1 MDVHYP
7 RRSEIQ
13 NEIEDIIL
21 KGMPQK
27 ISFLKRM
34 KKIYLGPGLRVIYYK
49 NLSVFFATFII
60 YFAVCLG
67 LVLSL
72 RRKSD
77 NLGQLFGMPVFFLL
91 FSYFTCYMDEQTKI
105 NELRNTMYYSM
116 NYIVSLRL
124 FYTAV
129 VLSLVNTS
137 FLFFSGIRE
146 KAVLSVG
153 VIGVSSMLVF
163 AIIAV
168 YIYHRWNNYK
178 CFAGLG
184 AIWVLLFAAIMRLP
198 ETKILFLF
206 EYIPLGIQIATM
218 IVCFVGFIYFGWKNG
233 GEGCLHFSHIR
244 KDYGKFTAVEDINLE
259 LENGLYAM
267 LAPNGAGK
275 TTLIKMITTLLYP
288 TSGEILYDGMDI
300 YKMGETYR
308 DVIGYLPQHFWIL

>member
-1 MDVHYP
+1 MKKENNQEFYVEQMDVHYP

-27 ISFLKRM
+27 ISILKRI

-67 LVLSL
+67 LVLSFEEEIRQFGAAFL
-72 RRKSD
+72 
-77 NLGQLFGMPVFFLL
+77 GMPVFFLL
-91 FSYFTCYMDEQTKI
+91 FSYFTCYMDEQTQI

-137 FLFFSGIRE
+137 FLFLSGIRE
-146 KAVLSVG
+146 KAILSVG
-153 VIGVSSMLVF
+153 VVGVSSMLVF

-184 AIWVLLFAAIMRLP
+184 AIWVLHLLFLSYVLTICRLLNIFHIHL
-198 ETKILFLF
+198 TKILFLF

-218 IVCFVGFIYFGWKNG
+218 IVCFVALFILVGRM
-233 GEGCLHFSHIR
+233 EE
-244 KDYGKFTAVEDINLE
+244 KDAYTFA
-259 LENGLYAM
+259 Y
-267 LAPNGAGK
+267 
-275 TTLIKMITTLLYP
+275 
-288 TSGEILYDGMDI
+288 
-300 YKMGETYR
+300 
-308 DVIGYLPQHFWIL
+308 

>member
-1 MDVHYP
+1 MKKENNQEFYVEQMDVHYP

-67 LVLSL
+67 LVLSFEEEIRQFGAAFL
-72 RRKSD
+72 
-77 NLGQLFGMPVFFLL
+77 GMPVFFLL
-91 FSYFTCYMDEQTKI
+91 FSYFTCYMDEQTQI

-168 YIYHRWNNYK
+168 YIYHRWNNLS
-178 CFAGLG
+178 ALR
-184 AIWVLLFAAIMRLP
+184 VLVQYGYY
-198 ETKILFLF
+198 FLQRSCDYRKQRF
-206 EYIPLGIQIATM
+206 
-218 IVCFVGFIYFGWKNG
+218 YFFLNIF
-233 GEGCLHFSHIR
+233 H
-244 KDYGKFTAVEDINLE
+244 
-259 LENGLYAM
+259 
-267 LAPNGAGK
+267 
-275 TTLIKMITTLLYP
+275 
-288 TSGEILYDGMDI
+288 
-300 YKMGETYR
+300 
-308 DVIGYLPQHFWIL
+308 